1 MTERLFI
8 AWFDQEDDIL
18 AATTAARE
26 AGFAVFDVFTP
37 YAVHG
42 MDAAMGLRPSRLTWV
57 CFGAALLGLSAGL
70 SLEYYTSVVSW
81 PLNVGGK
88 PFNSFPAFVP
98 VAFETT
104 VLFAALITVAA
115 LFLRTR
121 LYPRA
126 KAPTEVLGR
135 ATNDRFA
142 LALKTADPRWSDA
155 AARDLSHRHGAVA
168 VEYSEVGL

>member
-1 MTERLFI
+1 MSQRLFI
-8 AWFDQEDDIL
+8 AWFAQEDDVL

-26 AGFAVFDVFTP
+26 AGLAIFDVFTP

-57 CFGAALLGLSAGL
+57 CFGAALLGLSAGI
-70 SLEYYTSVVSW
+70 SLQYYTSAVSW

-98 VAFETT
+98 VAFEMT

-115 LFLRTR
+115 LFFRTR
-121 LYPRA
+121 LYPRLQG
-126 KAPTEVLGR
+126 PPEVLAR
-135 ATNDRFA
+135 VTNDRFA
-142 LALKTADPRWSDA
+142 LALTTADPRWSET
-155 AARDLSHRHGAVA
+155 AARDLSRRHGAVD
-168 VEYSEVGL
+168 VGYSEVGS